1 MRLVLLGVRGST
13 PAPGARFVRYGGHT
27 SCVAVLAAG
36 EDVPSLVLDAGT
48 GLREL
53 PGLMGGRPFRGTL
66 VLTHL
71 HWDHVQGLP
80 FCPSVDHPDAVVE
93 AYVPGDWSAA
103 AGDRAARRLLAR
115 AMSPPHFPIGPD
127 GLLGS
132 WRFRP
137 ARPGALGT
145 GAADPRLTVAE
156 VAHKGGTTLG
166 IRVEMDGASVACLPD
181 HVPGDRAADALVR
194 GADVLL
200 HDGQFLDRE
209 HDRARD
215 YGHATIGAALDLAD
229 RCEVGRLVLTHHAP
243 ARTDDEL
250 DALAAALPS
259 TPRGRPV
266 SFARQGDVL
275 TVTSS
280 PRDPLPGTTERR
292 QSRTGPRSR

>member
-1 MRLVLLGVRGST
+1 VRLALLGVRGST

-36 EDVPSLVLDAGT
+36 ADVPSLILDAGT

-53 PGLMGGRPFRGTL
+53 PGLMAGRPFRGTL
-66 VLTHL
+66 VLSHL

-93 AYVPGDWSAA
+93 VYVPGDWSAV
-103 AGDRAARRLLAR
+103 AGDRAARRQLAR
-115 AMSPPHFPIGPD
+115 AMSPPHFPIGPS

-137 ARPGALGT
+137 ARPGT
-145 GAADPRLTVAE
+145 PEPWLTVAE
-156 VAHKGGTTLG
+156 VAHKGGSTLG
-166 IRVEMDGASVACLPD
+166 IRVELDGASMAYLPD
-181 HVPGDRAADALVR
+181 HVPGDPAADALIR
-194 GADVLL
+194 GVDLLL

-209 HDRARD
+209 NDRARD
-215 YGHATIGAALDLAD
+215 YGHATVGAALDLAD
-229 RCEVGRLVLTHHAP
+229 RCRVGRLVLTHHAP

-250 DALAAALPS
+250 DALTAALPR

-275 TVTSS
+275 TVAPALAGRHRT
-280 PRDPLPGTTERR
+280 RAAADPG
-292 QSRTGPRSR
+292 G

>member
-1 MRLVLLGVRGST
+1 
-13 PAPGARFVRYGGHT
+13 
-27 SCVAVLAAG
+27 VAVLAAG
-36 EDVPSLVLDAGT
+36 ADSPTLLLDAGT

-53 PGLMGGRPFRGTL
+53 PGLMAGRPFRGTL
-66 VLTHL
+66 VLSHL

-93 AYVPGDWSAA
+93 AYLPGDWSPAA
-103 AGDRAARRLLAR
+103 DERAARRLLAR

-137 ARPGALGT
+137 ARPGALD
-145 GAADPRLTVAE
+145 AADDARVTVAE

-166 IRVEMDGASVACLPD
+166 VRVELDGASLAYLPD

-215 YGHATIGAALDLAD
+215 YGHATIGAAVDLAD
-229 RCEVGRLVLTHHAP
+229 RCGVGRLVLTHHAP

-250 DALAAALPS
+250 DALAAALPR
-259 TPRGRPV
+259 TPQGRPV

-275 TVTSS
+275 AVAPPPAGSAA
-280 PRDPLPGTTERR
+280 PPI
-292 QSRTGPRSR
+292 RSTCPCR